1 MSTQKRTEEPVPNL
15 ARIDDAVLAL
25 LWLTATTEKGDP
37 ATWAWKGHDWE
48 VLGRLHGKGL
58 ISDPVG
64 KAKRVYFTEEGLERS
79 RALFEKLFC
88 TLPETDPPAPLP
100 YELTKPHSAK
110 IPLHGGRTPS
120 REAPRDDWR

>member
-1 MSTQKRTEEPVPNL
+1 MSTPRHTAEPVPDP

-25 LWLTATTEKGDP
+25 LWLTAVTERK
-37 ATWAWKGHDWE
+37 AKFKETWAWKGHDWE
-48 VLGRLHGKGL
+48 ALGRLHEKGF

-88 TLPETDPPAPLP
+88 TPPPTDGQPAPL
-100 YELTKPHSAK
+100 E
-110 IPLHGGRTPS
+110 I
-120 REAPRDDWR
+120 